1 MESCKGVHA
10 HRRPLILGDIE
21 KAIPLCGW
29 PLEYKREKMGEN
41 TPKPLKNLQK
51 PSKNFKKRG
60 IFAKNAKNAIF
71 RLTNKGLKNPPRV

>member
-29 PLEYKREKMGEN
+29 PLEYKREKMGKN

-51 PSKNFKKRG
+51 TWNFCQKCQKRH
-60 IFAKNAKNAIF
+60 FPVND
-71 RLTNKGLKNPPRV
+71 